1 MYKLLIADDEEIIR
15 HALQKLVNWQA
26 LGFEVSG
33 VFEDGQDLIDY
44 LETKEAD
51 VILSDIRMFQTSG
64 LEVARYVYEKKL
76 DTMVCLFSGY
86 EDFNYAR
93 EAIKYGVCGYIL
105 KPFKPQELIQKF
117 KDIRKDLDQRAP
129 PAFIYLS
136 GEDWHD
142 VKVHIEKT
150 AYFIMTHDFAALD
163 AALKHLF
170 SELSAER
177 ENIIHF
183 ALFMLFERVLDLARD
198 EGLAL
203 EQEQSLTG
211 MLQELH
217 NANQD
222 QLADLTKE
230 VVHRVIDLIDN
241 LRFQHNTLLVD
252 RLTAFIKAHISETIS
267 LDTLAQVFNFNPS
280 YLSRRFKT
288 ETGCTLSE
296 YINRIR
302 LEQAMLLLRTTD
314 QTMRQIATAVGYH
327 NEKYFCRCFKNYT
340 GCTTQE
346 YKRKA

>member
-1 MYKLLIADDEEIIR
+1 
-15 HALQKLVNWQA
+15 
-26 LGFEVSG
+26 
-33 VFEDGQDLIDY
+33 
-44 LETKEAD
+44 
-51 VILSDIRMFQTSG
+51 
-64 LEVARYVYEKKL
+64 
-76 DTMVCLFSGY
+76 
-86 EDFNYAR
+86 
-93 EAIKYGVCGYIL
+93 
-105 KPFKPQELIQKF
+105 
-117 KDIRKDLDQRAP
+117 
-129 PAFIYLS
+129 
-136 GEDWHD
+136 
-142 VKVHIEKT
+142 
-150 AYFIMTHDFAALD
+150 MTHDFAALD